1 MSQQSWKPVR
11 VNDGSSGGAKGG
23 SAGQFLI
30 DLVIYNPEVKKTFHE
45 VVDAHPNLQVKDSND
60 PATAQLVILELDEDP
75 SESFS
80 FIETVVQAVDGRE
93 VFLTSPRTDSQVLL
107 EALRAGAKEFFPQP
121 IKDTEVKVA
130 LDKFVTRCQQGTKE
144 PTKKVGHIH
153 CLLGGK
159 GGVGTTT
166 VAVNLGLGLQVASP
180 GGSVVIVE
188 LNQHGGDLAIFL
200 DVQTNHSLRDIGADL
215 NRLDLALLTRVLS
228 KHSSGMKILPSGYDD
243 LSSGRL
249 APDSVEPV
257 LKLLQSVFDHV
268 IVDCGHVLDLPTK
281 KALEMASTIM
291 VLSTLIVPV
300 VHRTKK
306 ILDLLR
312 NSGIDGKKIRV
323 VFNRY
328 SSEEQEV
335 LRETEETLKIDSSF
349 VIPNDYLTASDSINN
364 GTPMVLSAP
373 RTLIAKAFHDL
384 VKLLGFGAHDQKN
397 QANWMGRLR
406 GMMNG
411 QGASKPAQVS

>member
-11 VNDGSSGGAKGG
+11 LSDGTSGGTKGGSSG
-23 SAGQFLI
+23 QFLV
-30 DLVIYNPEVKKTFHE
+30 DLVIYNPEVKKSFQG
-45 VVDAHPNLQVKDSND
+45 VIDAHPNLRVKDPND
-60 PATAQLVILELDEDP
+60 SATAQLVILELDEDP

-80 FIETVVQAVDGRE
+80 FIETVVHAVEGQE

-121 IKDTEVKVA
+121 IQEAEVKVA
-130 LDKFVTRCQQGTKE
+130 LEKFVTRCQQGTKE
-144 PTKKVGHIH
+144 QTKKVGNIL

-166 VAVNLGLGLQVASP
+166 VAVNLGLGLHLASP
-180 GGSVVIVE
+180 GGSVVVVE

-200 DVQTNHSLRDIGADL
+200 DVQTNHSLRDIGGDL
-215 NRLDLALLTRVLS
+215 TRLDLALLTRVLS
-228 KHSSGMKILPSGYDD
+228 KHSSGITILPSGYDD

-249 APDSVEPV
+249 PPDSVEPI
-257 LKLLQSVFDHV
+257 LKLLQSLFDHV
-268 IVDCGHVLDLPTK
+268 VVDCGHVLDLPTK

-312 NSGIDGKKIRV
+312 NSGIDGKKVRV

-349 VIPNDYLTASDSINN
+349 VIPNDYTTASESINN
-364 GTPMVLSAP
+364 GTPMILSAP
-373 RTLIAKAFHDL
+373 RTAIAKVFHDM
-384 VKLLGFGAHDQKN
+384 VKALGFGPQVEKE

-406 GMMNG
+406 GMMNVRG
-411 QGASKPAQVS
+411 SSKHAHVS